1 MKKHISAA
9 FAVLALA
16 ACSKMAPENE
26 TVISELPEGEN
37 QQETVE
43 PKGEGIVFQL
53 PETKVILNGD
63 TYQFEGTEEIVVK
76 ARSGAVTVMT
86 NTTTD
91 PNIFKGVFKTSLGRE
106 SETFDFYF
114 NCANKTTAEKELVQN
129 GQPWLECTGIKAN
142 RVADDSEANYVI
154 GQTQKIELREL
165 PNSITLALVS
175 TYNCT
180 VDFHSLSA
188 KIPAATQDKTIAGM
202 SVTAGK
208 PYFVNINTDTDG
220 EFKGGFYLAV
230 NKTGETGTMY
240 TSYATATPISKNT
253 PIQIKTDFT
262 PLSITGSLS
271 GFNTSYSI
279 YTDKNNSNRVADAN
293 NVSNDYMSGGSLTLN
308 IAGISNSLL
317 SLLSLVSLKSITIG
331 SSDGV
336 SIGYTDSQPT
346 WENKTYTWTF
356 NDATYNHPWGQL
368 TVTATAIFKTPAGQ
382 ITATVPVQTRYI
394 TGLPYR
400 VNPPT
405 ANNGWSATRGS
416 NNVVW
421 DVNGV
426 KLKAARDTSGELKPL
441 IQSKDFYLP
450 YDNDLYISSDIE
462 YVLRSFSVKAGLI
475 SKTYTTTMKYWISGD
490 NRFSNTTQNTIEEPH
505 TDSGIEG
512 TLKSTKKYV
521 EFEAYSDGTGANY
534 NAYAIIKKVNIYYR

>member
-76 ARSGAVTVMT
+76 ARSSADAVTVMT

-175 TYNCT
+175 TYDCT

-188 KIPAATQDKTIAGM
+188 EIPATQDKKTIAGM
-202 SVTAGK
+202 SITANK

-230 NKTGETGTMY
+230 N
-240 TSYATATPISKNT
+240 
-253 PIQIKTDFT
+253 
-262 PLSITGSLS
+262 
-271 GFNTSYSI
+271 
-279 YTDKNNSNRVADAN
+279 
-293 NVSNDYMSGGSLTLN
+293 
-308 IAGISNSLL
+308 
-317 SLLSLVSLKSITIG
+317 
-331 SSDGV
+331 
-336 SIGYTDSQPT
+336 
-346 WENKTYTWTF
+346 
-356 NDATYNHPWGQL
+356 
-368 TVTATAIFKTPAGQ
+368 
-382 ITATVPVQTRYI
+382 
-394 TGLPYR
+394 
-400 VNPPT
+400 
-405 ANNGWSATRGS
+405 
-416 NNVVW
+416 
-421 DVNGV
+421 
-426 KLKAARDTSGELKPL
+426 
-441 IQSKDFYLP
+441 
-450 YDNDLYISSDIE
+450 
-462 YVLRSFSVKAGLI
+462 
-475 SKTYTTTMKYWISGD
+475 
-490 NRFSNTTQNTIEEPH
+490 
-505 TDSGIEG
+505 
-512 TLKSTKKYV
+512 
-521 EFEAYSDGTGANY
+521 
-534 NAYAIIKKVNIYYR
+534 

>member
-91 PNIFKGVFKTSLGRE
+91 PNIFKGVFETSLDRE
-106 SETFDFYF
+106 RETFDFYF
-114 NCANKTTAEKELVQN
+114 NCANKTTAEKVLVQN
-129 GQPWLECTGIKAN
+129 GQPWLECIGVTAN
-142 RVADDSEANYVI
+142 RVADDSEANYI
-154 GQTQKIELREL
+154 IDESKKIELREL
-165 PNSITLALVS
+165 ENCITLALVS

-188 KIPAATQDKTIAGM
+188 EIPAATQDKTIAGM

-208 PYFVNINTDTDG
+208 PYFVNINTDADG

-230 NKTGETGTMY
+230 NKTGKTGTMY
-240 TSYATATPISKNT
+240 TSYATATAISKNT
-253 PIQIKTDFT
+253 PIKIKDFT
-262 PLSITGSLS
+262 PLSITGELS

-279 YTDKNNSNRVADAN
+279 YTDFSNKNRVAEAN
-293 NVSNDYMSGGSLTLN
+293 SVSNDYMSSGSLTLR

-317 SLLSLVSLKSITIG
+317 SLVILESITIG
-331 SSDGV
+331 SSDKKNLG
-336 SIGYTDSQPT
+336 SSTKKPEWS
-346 WENKTYTWTF
+346 NKEYTWDF
-356 NDATYNHPWGQL
+356 NAESSHTTWGEL
-368 TVTATAIFKTPAGQ
+368 TITATAVFNTPAGQ
-382 ITATVPVQTRYI
+382 VTAEVPALSRHI
-394 TGLPYR
+394 TGLPYKKDFTTDKDVTGWYLTGNEYYDDGYIIGYYYNISGKNYR
-400 VNPPT
+400 YDIFSPT
-405 ANNGWSATRGS
+405 FYIPKENTINAKYNVSVKWWNTGSYLSSGSSTLHTGITS
-416 NNVVW
+416 NNQKKS
-421 DVNGV
+421 D
-426 KLKAARDTSGELKPL
+426 KAATLTEKTSQQSLTLSDEQAELSE
-441 IQSKDFYLP
+441 SKNQVITYIDSASWPKLVQHFV
-450 YDNDLYISSDIE
+450 LYN
-462 YVLRSFSVKAGLI
+462 K
-475 SKTYTTTMKYWISGD
+475 
-490 NRFSNTTQNTIEEPH
+490 
-505 TDSGIEG
+505 
-512 TLKSTKKYV
+512 
-521 EFEAYSDGTGANY
+521 FE
-534 NAYAIIKKVNIYYR
+534 IYYR

>member
-63 TYQFEGTEEIVVK
+63 TYKFEGTEEIVVK

-336 SIGYTDSQPT
+336 SIGYTDSEPT

-368 TVTATAIFKTPAGQ
+368 TVTATAVFDTPAGQ
-382 ITATVPVQTRYI
+382 ISAEVPALTRHI
-394 TGLPYR
+394 TGLPYTLT
-400 VNPPT
+400 PDKDH
-405 ANNGWSATRGS
+405 WSAKQLSSYISFNNTYIEIKGNNLSTHPLIESSPHFHIPGS
-416 NNVVW
+416 I
-421 DVNGV
+421 DVNA
-426 KLKAARDTSGELKPL
+426 KFDYSLTSGKRYISVLKMYIGGENTMSHTGAKNTTEEIHDKNVAGTLNASCPYIEFEGITDGASSMTGVHSRVYTVELKY
-441 IQSKDFYLP
+441 K
-450 YDNDLYISSDIE
+450 
-462 YVLRSFSVKAGLI
+462 
-475 SKTYTTTMKYWISGD
+475 
-490 NRFSNTTQNTIEEPH
+490 
-505 TDSGIEG
+505 
-512 TLKSTKKYV
+512 
-521 EFEAYSDGTGANY
+521 
-534 NAYAIIKKVNIYYR
+534 

>member
-63 TYQFEGTEEIVVK
+63 TYKFEGTEEIVVK
-76 ARSGAVTVMT
+76 ARSSADAVTVMT

-129 GQPWLECTGIKAN
+129 GQPWLECTGVPAK
-142 RVADDSEANYVI
+142 RVADDSEANYI
-154 GQTQKIELREL
+154 IDESKIDESKKIELREL
-165 PNSITLALVS
+165 ENCITLALVS
-175 TYNCT
+175 TYDCT

-188 KIPAATQDKTIAGM
+188 EIPATQDKKTIAGM

-230 NKTGETGTMY
+230 KTGETGTMY
-240 TSYATATPISKNT
+240 TSYATAKPISKNT
-253 PIQIKTDFT
+253 PIKIKDFT
-262 PLSITGSLS
+262 PLSITGELS

-279 YTDKNNSNRVADAN
+279 YTDFSNKNRVAEAN
-293 NVSNDYMSGGSLTLN
+293 SVSNDYMSGGSLTLR
-308 IAGISNSLL
+308 IAGISN
-317 SLLSLVSLKSITIG
+317 SLVSLKSITIG

-336 SIGYTDSQPT
+336 SIVNTDSQPT
-346 WENKTYTWTF
+346 WENKTYTWSF
-356 NDATYNHPWGQL
+356 GDATYNHPWGQL
-368 TVTATAIFKTPAGQ
+368 TVTATAVFDTPAGQ
-382 ITATVPVQTRYI
+382 ITATVPEQTRYI

-400 VNPPT
+400 APSEIKFNDSSYGWTSGMTNVVISTDKVHLEGAAAIGPKAYSPAFKVPEETNVNINCSVT
-405 ANNGWSATRGS
+405 KSKRGS
-416 NNVVW
+416 SSYTFELNRSNGSQN
-421 DVNGV
+421 DVTYVSEKGTTKEYTISNASLTTEYC
-426 KLKAARDTSGELKPL
+426 KLHAYYS
-441 IQSKDFYLP
+441 
-450 YDNDLYISSDIE
+450 
-462 YVLRSFSVKAGLI
+462 
-475 SKTYTTTMKYWISGD
+475 YTTVLNYMEI
-490 NRFSNTTQNTIEEPH
+490 
-505 TDSGIEG
+505 
-512 TLKSTKKYV
+512 TKM
-521 EFEAYSDGTGANY
+521 
-534 NAYAIIKKVNIYYR
+534 NITYR

>member
-76 ARSGAVTVMT
+76 ARSSADAVTVMT
-86 NTTTD
+86 NTTTE

-129 GQPWLECTGIKAN
+129 GQPWLECTGVTAK
-142 RVADDSEANYVI
+142 RVADDSEANYI
-154 GQTQKIELREL
+154 IDESPKIELREL

-175 TYNCT
+175 KYDCT

-188 KIPAATQDKTIAGM
+188 EIPATQDKKTIAGM
-202 SVTAGK
+202 SITANK

-230 NKTGETGTMY
+230 NRTGETGTMY
-240 TSYATATPISKNT
+240 TSYATAKPISKNT

-262 PLSITGSLS
+262 PLSISGALTGFETTYDLYKTK
-271 GFNTSYSI
+271 G
-279 YTDKNNSNRVADAN
+279 ADAAN
-293 NVSNDYMSGGSLTLN
+293 SESNDYMARGNLKISVQ
-308 IAGISNSLL
+308 GISNSLL
-317 SLLSLVSLKSITIG
+317 SLDSITITSSDGKTIG
-331 SSDGV
+331 SS
-336 SIGYTDSQPT
+336 TSQPE
-346 WENKTYTWTF
+346 WSNKEYTWNF
-356 NDATYNHPWGQL
+356 NDASKHTTWGEL
-368 TVTATAIFKTPAGQ
+368 TVTATAVFNTPAGQ
-382 ITATVPVQTRYI
+382 VIAEVPALSRHI
-394 TGLPYR
+394 TGLPYKAI
-400 VNPPT
+400 PPT
-405 ANNGWSATRGS
+405 KANGWSETRGS
-416 NNVVW
+416 TNIAW
-421 DVNGV
+421 ETNGV
-426 KLKAARDTSGELKPL
+426 KLKAARYSSGDLKPL
-441 IQSKDFYLP
+441 IQSPSFHLP
-450 YDNDLYISSDIE
+450 NNEELMITSNLSYI
-462 YVLRSFSVKAGLI
+462 LRSFTFWG
-475 SKTYTTTMKYWISGD
+475 KTYTTTMTFWISGT
-490 NRFSNTTQNTIEEPH
+490 NIFTNTTQSTSNEPH
-505 TDSGIEG
+505 SDSGIEG
-512 TLKSTKKYV
+512 TLTSTKKYV
-521 EFEAYSDGTGANY
+521 EFEAYSSGTGADY
-534 NAYAIIKKVNIYYR
+534 DAYAIIKGIELYYR

>member
-356 NDATYNHPWGQL
+356 NNATYNHPWGQL
-368 TVTATAIFKTPAGQ
+368 TVTATAVFDTPAGQ
-382 ITATVPVQTRYI
+382 ITAEVPALSRHI
-394 TGLPYR
+394 TGLPYEAI
-400 VNPPT
+400 PPT
-405 ANNGWSATRGS
+405 KAEFNKKDQVTFNKDYVQLGGTGS
-416 NNVVW
+416 VVGN
-421 DVNGV
+421 DNSITKKTDFHIPSDIAVEAEVNALIHGEKNIGVLNYETDYRLRINGV
-426 KLKAARDTSGELKPL
+426 DIINIASGKSEIPYKIYTGNGKFTSTAKNLKIYNTGIASRCYTRTKSLKLRYK
-441 IQSKDFYLP
+441 
-450 YDNDLYISSDIE
+450 
-462 YVLRSFSVKAGLI
+462 
-475 SKTYTTTMKYWISGD
+475 
-490 NRFSNTTQNTIEEPH
+490 
-505 TDSGIEG
+505 
-512 TLKSTKKYV
+512 
-521 EFEAYSDGTGANY
+521 
-534 NAYAIIKKVNIYYR
+534 

>member
-63 TYQFEGTEEIVVK
+63 TYKFEGTEEIVVK
-76 ARSGAVTVMT
+76 AHSGAVTVMT
-86 NTTTD
+86 NTTNY

-129 GQPWLECTGIKAN
+129 GQPWLECTGVTAK
-142 RVADDSEANYVI
+142 RVADDSEANYI
-154 GQTQKIELREL
+154 IDESQKIELREL

-188 KIPAATQDKTIAGM
+188 EIPAATQDKTIAGM

-208 PYFVNINTDTDG
+208 PYFVNINTDTKG

-240 TSYATATPISKNT
+240 TSYATATAISKNT
-253 PIQIKTDFT
+253 PIKIKDFT
-262 PLSITGSLS
+262 PLSITGELS

-279 YTDKNNSNRVADAN
+279 YTDFSNKNRVAQAN
-293 NVSNDYMSGGSLTLN
+293 SVSNDYMSGGSLTLR
-308 IAGISNSLL
+308 IAGISN

-346 WENKTYTWTF
+346 WENKTYTWSF
-356 NDATYNHPWGQL
+356 GDASSHTTWGEWS
-368 TVTATAIFKTPAGQ
+368 VTATAVFNTPAGEV
-382 ITATVPVQTRYI
+382 TAEVPALTRHI
-394 TGLPYR
+394 TGLPYEAI
-400 VNPPT
+400 PPT
-405 ANNGWSATRGS
+405 KAEFNTKDKVTFQTDYVQLGGIGS
-416 NNVVW
+416 ILGNDNSIT
-421 DVNGV
+421 
-426 KLKAARDTSGELKPL
+426 KKT
-441 IQSKDFYLP
+441 DFHIP
-450 YDNDLYISSDIE
+450 SDIAVE
-462 YVLRSFSVKAGLI
+462 ADVKVLIHGDKGAFGFKYD
-475 SKTYTTTMKYWISGD
+475 TYYRLRINEVDIINVYSGT
-490 NRFSNTTQNTIEEPH
+490 SETSY
-505 TDSGIEG
+505 DS
-512 TLKSTKKYV
+512 LK
-521 EFEAYSDGTGANY
+521 GTGTFTSSARNLKIY
-534 NAYAIIKKVNIYYR
+534 NTGVGSQCYTRTYSLILRYN

>member
-76 ARSGAVTVMT
+76 ARSSADAVTVMT
-86 NTTTD
+86 NTTTE

-114 NCANKTTAEKELVQN
+114 NCANKTTAEQELVQN
-129 GQPWLECTGIKAN
+129 GQPWLECTGVPAT

-154 GQTQKIELREL
+154 EGVKLQQLS
-165 PNSITLALVS
+165 NCITLALVS
-175 TYNCT
+175 PYACT

-188 KIPAATQDKTIAGM
+188 AIPATQDNTILGM
-202 SVTAGK
+202 SITAGK
-208 PYFVNINTDTDG
+208 PYFVNINTDKNG
-220 EFKGGFYLAV
+220 EFNGGFYLAV

-240 TSYATATPISKNT
+240 TSYGTSAPINTSAPTIKKNT
-253 PIQIKTDFT
+253 IIKIKDFT
-262 PLSITGSLS
+262 PLSITGELS

-279 YTDKNNSNRVADAN
+279 YTDSSNASRVADAN
-293 NVSNDYMSGGSLTLN
+293 RVSNDYMSGGSLTLR

-317 SLLSLVSLKSITIG
+317 SLVSLISITIR

-336 SIGYTDSQPT
+336 LNWNTDSQPD
-346 WENKTYTWTF
+346 WDNKTYTWSF
-356 NDATYNHPWGQL
+356 GDASSHTKWGEL
-368 TVTATAIFKTPAGQ
+368 TVTATAVFKTPAGQ
-382 ITATVPVQTRYI
+382 EVIADVPALTRHI
-394 TGLPYR
+394 TGLPFKCEDF
-400 VNPPT
+400 
-405 ANNGWSATRGS
+405 S
-416 NNVVW
+416 NEEGNW
-421 DVNGV
+421 
-426 KLKAARDTSGELKPL
+426 KKSTYAMAFETSGIYFYQGTKSSPYCTLKQNIYSPSEVSVSMDAEFYKESGKTPGFTRAQLELSLGTL
-441 IQSKDFYLP
+441 ILSTKDTKTQTLSI
-450 YDNDLYISSDIE
+450 NGTISGNRT
-462 YVLRSFSVKAGLI
+462 LKGSFSYGGVNLSAKARIGKIHILY
-475 SKTYTTTMKYWISGD
+475 K
-490 NRFSNTTQNTIEEPH
+490 
-505 TDSGIEG
+505 
-512 TLKSTKKYV
+512 
-521 EFEAYSDGTGANY
+521 
-534 NAYAIIKKVNIYYR
+534 

>member
-91 PNIFKGVFKTSLGRE
+91 PNIFKGVFETSLGRK

-114 NCANKTTAEKELVQN
+114 NCANKTTAEQELVQN
-129 GQPWLECTGIKAN
+129 GQPWLECIGVTAN
-142 RVADDSEANYVI
+142 RVADDSEANYI
-154 GQTQKIELREL
+154 IDESKKIELREL
-165 PNSITLALVS
+165 ENCITLALVS

-188 KIPAATQDKTIAGM
+188 EIPAATQDKTIAGM

-230 NKTGETGTMY
+230 NKTGKTGTMY
-240 TSYATATPISKNT
+240 TSYATAKPISKNT
-253 PIQIKTDFT
+253 RIQIKTDFT
-262 PLSITGSLS
+262 PLSISGSLT
-271 GFNTSYSI
+271 GFETTYDL
-279 YTDKNNSNRVADAN
+279 YKTKGAAFAN
-293 NVSNDYMSGGSLTLN
+293 EKSNDYMAGGNLKISVQ
-308 IAGISNSLL
+308 GISTP
-317 SLLSLVSLKSITIG
+317 LLSLVSLVSLDSITIT
-331 SSDGV
+331 SSDGKELG
-336 SIGYTDSQPT
+336 SSTRRPKWSNKEFT
-346 WENKTYTWTF
+346 WDFNAESSHTTW
-356 NDATYNHPWGQL
+356 GEL
-368 TVTATAIFKTPAGQ
+368 TITATAVFNTPAGKV
-382 ITATVPVQTRYI
+382 TAEVPALSRHI
-394 TGLPYR
+394 TGLPYKAI
-400 VNPPT
+400 PPT
-405 ANNGWSATRGS
+405 EANGWSVTRGIMGLTK
-416 NNVVW
+416 NIGW
-421 DVNGV
+421 QTNGV
-426 KLKAARDTSGELKPL
+426 KLKAARDSSGDLKPL
-441 IQSKDFYLP
+441 IQSPSFHLP
-450 YDNDLYISSDIE
+450 NNENLNITSNLS
-462 YVLRSFSVKAGLI
+462 YVLRSFKTI
-475 SKTYTTTMKYWISGD
+475 FKTYTTTMKFWISGT
-490 NRFSNTTQNTIEEPH
+490 NKFTNTTQSTSDEPH
-505 TDSGIEG
+505 SDSGING
-512 TLKSTKKYV
+512 TLISDKKYV
-521 EFEAYSDGTGANY
+521 ELEAYSDGTGADY
-534 NAYAIIKKVNIYYR
+534 DAYAIIKGIELYYR

>member
-76 ARSGAVTVMT
+76 ARSSAGAVTVMT

-91 PNIFKGVFKTSLGRE
+91 PNIFKGVFETSLGRE
-106 SETFDFYF
+106 RETFDFYF

-129 GQPWLECTGIKAN
+129 GQPWLECTGVTAK
-142 RVADDSEANYVI
+142 RVADDSEANYI
-154 GQTQKIELREL
+154 IDESQKIELSEL

-175 TYNCT
+175 TYDCT

-188 KIPAATQDKTIAGM
+188 EIPATQDKKTIAGM
-202 SVTAGK
+202 SITANK
-208 PYFVNINTDTDG
+208 PYFVNINTDTEG
-220 EFKGGFYLAV
+220 KFKGGFYLAV

-240 TSYATATPISKNT
+240 TSYPSAPITENT
-253 PIQIKTDFT
+253 IIKIKDFT
-262 PLSITGSLS
+262 PLSITGELS

-279 YTDKNNSNRVADAN
+279 YTDSSNKNRVADAN
-293 NVSNDYMSGGSLTLN
+293 RVSNDYMSGGSLTLR

-317 SLLSLVSLKSITIG
+317 SLSLVSLKSITIG

-336 SIGYTDSQPT
+336 SIGYTDSRPT

-368 TVTATAIFKTPAGQ
+368 TVTATAVFDTPAGQ
-382 ITATVPVQTRYI
+382 ITAVVPALSRHI
-394 TGLPYR
+394 TGLPCTLL
-400 VNPPT
+400 PT
-405 ANNGWSATRGS
+405 KDYWRDVRNSGYLSYKTGYIQMYGS
-416 NNVVW
+416 
-421 DVNGV
+421 
-426 KLKAARDTSGELKPL
+426 DTGQTPL
-441 IQSKDFYLP
+441 IESIHFHIPSTSLNVSMIGNFYITSYKGWGTYPSVIYSYIGGTKVYEYKKDS
-450 YDNDLYISSDIE
+450 N
-462 YVLRSFSVKAGLI
+462 GG
-475 SKTYTTTMKYWISGD
+475 TTMENIPMTGSLTSSK
-490 NRFSNTTQNTIEEPH
+490 P
-505 TDSGIEG
+505 
-512 TLKSTKKYV
+512 YV
-521 EFEAYSDGTGANY
+521 EYETKNANVY
-534 NAYAIIKKVNIYYR
+534 NPNAYCQIYSTEVKYN

>member
-1 MKKHISAA
+1 MKKHIYAA

-26 TVISELPEGEN
+26 TVISELPNGDN

-43 PKGEGIVFQL
+43 PKGEGIIFQL
-53 PETKVILNGD
+53 PKTKVILNGD
-63 TYQFEGTEEIVVK
+63 SYQFEGNEEIVVK
-76 ARSGAVTVMT
+76 ARSGAVTVMKNST
-86 NTTTD
+86 DYKNT
-91 PNIFKGVFKTSLGRE
+91 FKGVFQTSLGRE

-129 GQPWLECTGIKAN
+129 GQPWLECTGVTAK
-142 RVADDSEANYVI
+142 RVADDSEANYI
-154 GQTQKIELREL
+154 IDESQKIELREL
-165 PNSITLALVS
+165 ANNITLALVS
-175 TYNCT
+175 TYDCT

-188 KIPAATQDKTIAGM
+188 EIPATQDKKTIAGM
-202 SVTAGK
+202 SITANK

-220 EFKGGFYLAV
+220 EFKGGFYLAI

-253 PIQIKTDFT
+253 PIKIKDFT
-262 PLSITGSLS
+262 PLSITGELS
-271 GFNTSYSI
+271 GFNTSYSF
-279 YTDKNNSNRVADAN
+279 YTDSSNPNRVAKAN
-293 NVSNDYMSGGSLTLN
+293 SVSNDYMSGGSLTLR
-308 IAGISNSLL
+308 IAGISN

-331 SSDGV
+331 SSDRQDP
-336 SIGYTDSQPT
+336 IGNTDSKPY
-346 WENKTYTWTF
+346 WKNKTYTWSF

-368 TVTATAIFKTPAGQ
+368 TVTATAVFDTPAGQ

>member
-63 TYQFEGTEEIVVK
+63 TYKFEGTEEIVVK
-76 ARSGAVTVMT
+76 ARSSADAVTVMT

-114 NCANKTTAEKELVQN
+114 NCANKTTAEQELVQN

-142 RVADDSEANYVI
+142 RVADDSEANYI
-154 GQTQKIELREL
+154 IDESQKIELSEL
-165 PNSITLALVS
+165 ANNITLALVS

-188 KIPAATQDKTIAGM
+188 EIPATQDKKTIAGM

-208 PYFVNINTDTDG
+208 PYFVNINTDTKG

-240 TSYATATPISKNT
+240 TSYPSAPITENT
-253 PIQIKTDFT
+253 IIKIKDFT
-262 PLSITGSLS
+262 PLSITGELS

-279 YTDKNNSNRVADAN
+279 YTDFSNENRVADAN
-293 NVSNDYMSGGSLTLN
+293 RVSNDYMSGGSLTLR

-317 SLLSLVSLKSITIG
+317 SLVSLESITIR
-331 SSDGV
+331 SSDGKTLGSSTSKPV
-336 SIGYTDSQPT
+336 WS
-346 WENKTYTWTF
+346 NKEYTWYF
-356 NDATYNHPWGQL
+356 NDPSSHTTWGEL
-368 TVTATAIFKTPAGQ
+368 TVTATAVFKTPAGKEV
-382 ITATVPVQTRYI
+382 TAEVPALSRHI
-394 TGLPYR
+394 TGLPNTLAPSKEYWR
-400 VNPPT
+400 DVRNSGYLSYET
-405 ANNGWSATRGS
+405 GYIQMYGS
-416 NNVVW
+416 
-421 DVNGV
+421 
-426 KLKAARDTSGELKPL
+426 DTSQTPL
-441 IQSKDFYLP
+441 IESIHFHIPSTSLNVSMIGNFYIKSYHGWGTYP
-450 YDNDLYISSDIE
+450 SIIYSYIGGTRAYEYKKESD
-462 YVLRSFSVKAGLI
+462 GG
-475 SKTYTTTMKYWISGD
+475 TTMENIPMTGSLTSSK
-490 NRFSNTTQNTIEEPH
+490 P
-505 TDSGIEG
+505 
-512 TLKSTKKYV
+512 YV
-521 EFEAYSDGTGANY
+521 EYETKNANVYNPYAYCQIYSTEVKY
-534 NAYAIIKKVNIYYR
+534 N

>member
-202 SVTAGK
+202 SITANK
-208 PYFVNINTDTDG
+208 PYFVNINTDTKG
-220 EFKGGFYLAV
+220 EFKGGFYLAI
-230 NKTGETGTMY
+230 KTGETGTMY
-240 TSYATATPISKNT
+240 TSYGTSAPIKKNT
-253 PIQIKTDFT
+253 LIKIKDFT
-262 PLSITGSLS
+262 PLSITGELS

-279 YTDKNNSNRVADAN
+279 YTDSSNENRVADAN
-293 NVSNDYMSGGSLTLN
+293 RVSNDYMSGGSLTLR
-308 IAGISNSLL
+308 IAGISN

-331 SSDGV
+331 SSDRV
-336 SIGYTDSQPT
+336 SIGYTDSEPT

-368 TVTATAIFKTPAGQ
+368 TVTATAVFDTPAGQ
-382 ITATVPVQTRYI
+382 ISAEVPALTRHI
-394 TGLPYR
+394 TGLPYTLT
-400 VNPPT
+400 PDKDH
-405 ANNGWSATRGS
+405 WSAKQLSSYISFNNTYIEIKGNNLSTHPLIESSTHFHIPGS
-416 NNVVW
+416 I
-421 DVNGV
+421 DVNA
-426 KLKAARDTSGELKPL
+426 KFNYSLTSGTFYKSVLKMYIGGENTMSHTGAKNKTENITDKNVAGTLNASCPYIEFEGITDGASSMTGVHSRVYTVELKY
-441 IQSKDFYLP
+441 K
-450 YDNDLYISSDIE
+450 
-462 YVLRSFSVKAGLI
+462 
-475 SKTYTTTMKYWISGD
+475 
-490 NRFSNTTQNTIEEPH
+490 
-505 TDSGIEG
+505 
-512 TLKSTKKYV
+512 
-521 EFEAYSDGTGANY
+521 
-534 NAYAIIKKVNIYYR
+534 

>member
-63 TYQFEGTEEIVVK
+63 TYKFEGTEEIVVK

-86 NTTTD
+86 NTTTK
-91 PNIFKGVFKTSLGRE
+91 PNIFKGVFETSLDRE

-129 GQPWLECTGIKAN
+129 GQPWLECTGIEAD
-142 RVADDSEANYVI
+142 RVADDSEANYI
-154 GQTQKIELREL
+154 IDESKKIELREL
-165 PNSITLALVS
+165 ENCITLALVS

-188 KIPAATQDKTIAGM
+188 EIPAATQDKTIAGM

-208 PYFVNINTDTDG
+208 PYFVNINTDADG

-230 NKTGETGTMY
+230 NKTGKTGTMY
-240 TSYATATPISKNT
+240 TSYATATAISKNT
-253 PIQIKTDFT
+253 PIKIKDFT
-262 PLSITGSLS
+262 PLSITGELS

-279 YTDKNNSNRVADAN
+279 YTDSSNASRVADAN
-293 NVSNDYMSGGSLTLN
+293 RVSNDYMSGGSLTLR
-308 IAGISNSLL
+308 IAGISN

-331 SSDGV
+331 SSDRQDP
-336 SIGYTDSQPT
+336 IGNTDSKPY
-346 WENKTYTWTF
+346 WKNKTYTWSF

-368 TVTATAIFKTPAGQ
+368 TVTATAVFDTPAGQ
-382 ITATVPVQTRYI
+382 ITATVPEQTRYI

-400 VNPPT
+400 APSKIKFNDSSYGWTSSMKNVSISTDKVHLEGVDGGPKAYSPAFKVPKETSVNINCSVT
-405 ANNGWSATRGS
+405 KSSAGS
-416 NNVVW
+416 S
-421 DVNGV
+421 
-426 KLKAARDTSGELKPL
+426 RYTFELKRSNGSQNDVTYVSEKGTTKEYTISNASL
-441 IQSKDFYLP
+441 TTEYCKLYAFYS
-450 YDNDLYISSDIE
+450 YSSILNYME
-462 YVLRSFSVKAGLI
+462 ITKMNI
-475 SKTYTTTMKYWISGD
+475 TY
-490 NRFSNTTQNTIEEPH
+490 R
-505 TDSGIEG
+505 
-512 TLKSTKKYV
+512 
-521 EFEAYSDGTGANY
+521 
-534 NAYAIIKKVNIYYR
+534 

>member
-76 ARSGAVTVMT
+76 AHSGAVTVMT

-114 NCANKTTAEKELVQN
+114 NCANKTTAEKKLVQN
-129 GQPWLECTGIKAN
+129 GQPWLECTGVPAK
-142 RVADDSEANYVI
+142 RVADDSEANYI
-154 GQTQKIELREL
+154 IDESQKIELREL
-165 PNSITLALVS
+165 ENCITLALVS

-188 KIPAATQDKTIAGM
+188 EIPAATQDKTIAGM

-240 TSYATATPISKNT
+240 TSYGTSAPINTSAPTIKKNT
-253 PIQIKTDFT
+253 IIKIKDFT
-262 PLSITGSLS
+262 PLSGTVSFDGFKTTYDIAKTDPAAANDKNSNFMTSGTITVTLS
-271 GFNTSYSI
+271 GISSKLDFVESVTFFDGDTEFTL
-279 YTDKNNSNRVADAN
+279 TDKSK
-293 NVSNDYMSGGSLTLN
+293 SGN
-308 IAGISNSLL
+308 
-317 SLLSLVSLKSITIG
+317 
-331 SSDGV
+331 
-336 SIGYTDSQPT
+336 
-346 WENKTYTWTF
+346 TYTF
-356 NDATYNHPWGQL
+356 NVGESYTHNDFGPRTL
-368 TVTATAIFKTPAGQ
+368 TAKVNFKS
-382 ITATVPVQTRYI
+382 PVSSSTNINGKTIRHI
-394 TGLPYR
+394 TGLPYKAI
-400 VNPPT
+400 PPT
-405 ANNGWSATRGS
+405 KAEFNTKDKVTFQTDYVQLGGIGS
-416 NNVVW
+416 ILGNDNSIT
-421 DVNGV
+421 
-426 KLKAARDTSGELKPL
+426 KKT
-441 IQSKDFYLP
+441 DFHIP
-450 YDNDLYISSDIE
+450 SDIAVE
-462 YVLRSFSVKAGLI
+462 ADVKVLIHGDKGAFGFKYD
-475 SKTYTTTMKYWISGD
+475 TYYRLRINEVDIINVYSGT
-490 NRFSNTTQNTIEEPH
+490 SETSY
-505 TDSGIEG
+505 DS
-512 TLKSTKKYV
+512 LK
-521 EFEAYSDGTGANY
+521 GTGTFTSSARNLKIY
-534 NAYAIIKKVNIYYR
+534 NTGVGSQCYTRTYSLILRYN

>member
-1 MKKHISAA
+1 M
-9 FAVLALA
+9 ALA

-63 TYQFEGTEEIVVK
+63 TYKFEGTEEIVVK
-76 ARSGAVTVMT
+76 ARSSADAVTVMT

-142 RVADDSEANYVI
+142 RVADDSEANYI
-154 GQTQKIELREL
+154 IDESKKIELREL

-175 TYNCT
+175 TYDCT

-240 TSYATATPISKNT
+240 TSYATATAISKNT
-253 PIQIKTDFT
+253 PIKIKDFT
-262 PLSITGSLS
+262 PLSISGSLT
-271 GFNTSYSI
+271 GFETTYDL
-279 YTDKNNSNRVADAN
+279 YKTKGAAFAN
-293 NVSNDYMSGGSLTLN
+293 EKSNDYMAGGKLKISVQ
-308 IAGISNSLL
+308 GISNSLL
-317 SLLSLVSLKSITIG
+317 SLVSLDSITITSSDRQTLG
-331 SSDGV
+331 SSKD
-336 SIGYTDSQPT
+336 QPK
-346 WENKTYTWTF
+346 WSNKEYTWDF
-356 NDATYNHPWGQL
+356 NESSHTTWGEL
-368 TVTATAIFKTPAGQ
+368 TITATAVFNTPAGMV
-382 ITATVPVQTRYI
+382 TADVPALSRHI
-394 TGLPYR
+394 TGLPYKA
-400 VNPPT
+400 NFSSQPSQWSLSSNASWDNSLLKLGGHTGTCT
-405 ANNGWSATRGS
+405 AKLTLHIPGTTAASVLVSNITMRSVSVWPIKAKSALSISIGENNSATLLSGP
-416 NNVVW
+416 
-421 DVNGV
+421 DVNYG
-426 KLKAARDTSGELKPL
+426 
-441 IQSKDFYLP
+441 SKEST
-450 YDNDLYISSDIE
+450 YDSTNYS
-462 YVLRSFSVKAGLI
+462 
-475 SKTYTTTMKYWISGD
+475 
-490 NRFSNTTQNTIEEPH
+490 
-505 TDSGIEG
+505 G
-512 TLKSTKKYV
+512 TLSSSINQVILKQGI
-521 EFEAYSDGTGANY
+521 GTEGVY
-534 NAYAIIKKVNIYYR
+534 CTLGSIQIDYQPL

>member
-76 ARSGAVTVMT
+76 ARSSADAVTVMT
-86 NTTTD
+86 NTTTE

-129 GQPWLECTGIKAN
+129 GQPWLECTGVTAK
-142 RVADDSEANYVI
+142 RVADDSEANYI
-154 GQTQKIELREL
+154 IDESKKIELREL

-240 TSYATATPISKNT
+240 TSYATAKPISKNT

-262 PLSITGSLS
+262 PLSGTVSFDGFKTTYDIAKTDLATANSKNSNFMTSGTITVTLS
-271 GFNTSYSI
+271 GISSKLDFVESVTFFDGD
-279 YTDKNNSNRVADAN
+279 TEFTLKDKSK
-293 NVSNDYMSGGSLTLN
+293 SGN
-308 IAGISNSLL
+308 
-317 SLLSLVSLKSITIG
+317 
-331 SSDGV
+331 
-336 SIGYTDSQPT
+336 
-346 WENKTYTWTF
+346 TYTF
-356 NDATYNHPWGQL
+356 NVGESYTHNDFGPRTL
-368 TVTATAIFKTPAGQ
+368 TAKVNFKS
-382 ITATVPVQTRYI
+382 PVSSSTNINGETIRHI
-394 TGLPYR
+394 TGLPY
-400 VNPPT
+400 NACPT
-405 ANNGWSATRGS
+405 KDTWEYSNIADWNIDKNLYGGGLMYDSNGYIKKSFYIPQGVINASVSHSGYARKGSAT
-416 NNVVW
+416 
-421 DVNGV
+421 
-426 KLKAARDTSGELKPL
+426 
-441 IQSKDFYLP
+441 
-450 YDNDLYISSDIE
+450 
-462 YVLRSFSVKAGLI
+462 
-475 SKTYTTTMKYWISGD
+475 SKTTTFIINVGSTELCRITSKTTTSPGEKTNVSYDIQFTKNENYIKCTSTLKY
-490 NRFSNTTQNTIEEPH
+490 
-505 TDSGIEG
+505 
-512 TLKSTKKYV
+512 LKST
-521 EFEAYSDGTGANY
+521 
-534 NAYAIIKKVNIYYR
+534 YATTNNIKIQYR

>member
-63 TYQFEGTEEIVVK
+63 TYKFEGTEEIVVK
-76 ARSGAVTVMT
+76 ARSSADAVTVMT

-129 GQPWLECTGIKAN
+129 GQPWLECTGVTAK
-142 RVADDSEANYVI
+142 RVADDSEANYI
-154 GQTQKIELREL
+154 IDESKKIELREL

-175 TYNCT
+175 KYDCT

-188 KIPAATQDKTIAGM
+188 EIPAATQDKTIAGM
-202 SVTAGK
+202 SITAGK

-240 TSYATATPISKNT
+240 TSYATAKPISKNT

-262 PLSITGSLS
+262 PLSISGALTGFETTYDLY
-271 GFNTSYSI
+271 NT
-279 YTDKNNSNRVADAN
+279 KGADAAN
-293 NVSNDYMSGGSLTLN
+293 SESNDYMAGGQLKISVQ
-308 IAGISNSLL
+308 GISNSLL
-317 SLLSLVSLKSITIG
+317 SLDSITIT
-331 SSDGV
+331 SSDGKTLG
-336 SIGYTDSQPT
+336 SSTSKPE
-346 WENKTYTWTF
+346 WSNKEYTWNF
-356 NDATYNHPWGQL
+356 NVASKHTTWGEL
-368 TVTATAIFKTPAGQ
+368 TVTATAVFNTPAGQ
-382 ITATVPVQTRYI
+382 ITATVPEQTRYI

-400 VNPPT
+400 APSKIKFNDSSYGWTSSMKNVSISTDKVHLEGVDGGPKAYSPAFKVPKETSVNINCSVT
-405 ANNGWSATRGS
+405 KSSAGS
-416 NNVVW
+416 S
-421 DVNGV
+421 
-426 KLKAARDTSGELKPL
+426 RYTFELKRSNGSQNDVTYVSEKGTTKEYTISNASL
-441 IQSKDFYLP
+441 TTEYCKLYAFYNYGSILN
-450 YDNDLYISSDIE
+450 YMEITKMNI
-462 YVLRSFSVKAGLI
+462 
-475 SKTYTTTMKYWISGD
+475 TY
-490 NRFSNTTQNTIEEPH
+490 R
-505 TDSGIEG
+505 
-512 TLKSTKKYV
+512 
-521 EFEAYSDGTGANY
+521 
-534 NAYAIIKKVNIYYR
+534 